1 MNVPSL
7 SFNELAALTSELHV
21 LIHSAQPSHDN
32 ETAEQLVARAEVLL
46 RETIH
51 LRNSDGYFTDL
62 LAWAP
67 QCQAEVERLAAGQQ
81 HLLAELQVLHTLAAR
96 ITPDNESSSPEFSA
110 LWSRWVSH
118 LTTHEYLEGRLLQD
132 TWCADTG
139 GEA

>member
-7 SFNELAALTSELHV
+7 SFNELAALTSELHL
-21 LIHSAQPSHDN
+21 LIHSAQTSHDC
-32 ETAEQLVARAEVLL
+32 ETAEQLVAQAEALL
-46 RETIH
+46 REKIRLQCSH
-51 LRNSDGYFTDL
+51 GYFTDV
-62 LAWAP
+62 LAAAP

-81 HLLAELQVLHTLAAR
+81 HLLAELQTLRTLAAM